1 MEFSLVLKGIISGF
15 IVGAPFG
22 PVGLLC
28 MRNALRKGRIHGLL
42 GGLGIAS
49 ANAVYTLA
57 IGFSLTIV
65 SKLLTEYM
73 VIFRILG
80 GVIACSIG
88 ISLMQPESAKR
99 RTGNK
104 VSDVT
109 SSYLSMFFI
118 AISNV
123 PAILLFI
130 AVFSFL
136 GVTSSNLGYTSGF
149 ELAFGVFIGTL
160 SWWLVLVS
168 KMDLIKIKID
178 RNSKTALYIRRIVAI
193 CVIAFGFGNV
203 VQSIVSMVFPK

>member
-1 MEFSLVLKGIISGF
+1 MGFGLVLKGLVSGL

-49 ANAVYTLA
+49 ANAVYTLV
-57 IGFSLTIV
+57 IGYSLAIV

-80 GVIACSIG
+80 GAVVCFIG
-88 ISLMQPESAKR
+88 ISLMRSASPGR

-104 VSDVT
+104 ISDVT

-118 AISNV
+118 AISNI

-136 GVTSSNLGYTSGF
+136 GVTSSNLGYTSGL
-149 ELAFGVFIGTL
+149 ELALGVFLGTL
-160 SWWLVLVS
+160 TWWLALVS
-168 KMDLIKIKID
+168 KMDLIKIKIN
-178 RNSKTALYIRRIVAI
+178 RNSKTALYIQRVLGFGI
-193 CVIAFGFGNV
+193 IALGFGNV
-203 VQSIVSMVFPK
+203 VQSIASIVFPK